1 MRITKR
7 QLKRIIREEGRK
19 LRLREDSI
27 ADELEHLRANIK
39 DDEEHVDNLEKDIED
54 DRDEMKRAEDD
65 RKDES
70 VRRRRL
76 RRRLSSVIREERR
89 WLSEDHISTELDNL
103 RKNIEDDKD
112 HIDNLEKDI
121 EDEREEEHRAE
132 HHESFK
138 RRLRRIVRENTRP
151 TRKVRSARRRR

>member
-7 QLKRIIREEGRK
+7 QLKRIIKEEGRK

-27 ADELEHLRANIK
+27 ADELDHLRANIK
-39 DDEEHVDNLEKDIED
+39 DDEKHVDNLESDIED
-54 DRDEMKRAEDD
+54 DRKEAEEA

-76 RRRLSSVIREERR
+76 RRRINGIIREERR
-89 WLSEDHISTELDNL
+89 WLSEDSIADELDNL
-103 RKNIEDDKD
+103 RKNIDDDKKHIDALEDDIK
-112 HIDNLEKDI
+112 
-121 EDEREEEHRAE
+121 DEREEEHHAE
-132 HHESFK
+132 ANESFK

-151 TRKVRSARRRR
+151 TRRVRRVRRRR